1 MGKNKQNENALATIN
16 RDELVNA
23 TYTDSALLLNAI
35 KSRAGESHIRI
46 EKDSDGNDY
55 AVATYELKTADGK
68 RTEITTSNME
78 LATRIENVNNSI
90 ALGDIAYFNV
100 AKQLEN
106 FTESEAMELGFD
118 NVVQMCMH
126 TFGMAKSTVE
136 NYRKLS
142 RFFVN
147 EDYTLKG
154 AIPKD
159 TPISTLNQLISY
171 VTVNEDGTHDISNV
185 ERLFTSNIITPYM
198 KQAELKARLA
208 KLKTMET
215 DKEISELS
223 YDEIEQVKGEI
234 QADSLKR
241 KEEKENSKGKGKGK
255 TEQKNTVT
263 VSDNPQVII
272 GEILSMLSKMSGYA
286 TKQLSLASNSEIIGH
301 IDSLTILFTE
311 MVENLE

>member
-1 MGKNKQNENALATIN
+1 MGKNKNENAIATIN
-16 RDELVNA
+16 REELVSA

-55 AVATYELKTADGK
+55 ALATYELKTADGK
-68 RTEITTSNME
+68 RTEITTTNME

-90 ALGDIAYFNV
+90 ALGDVAYFNV
-100 AKQLEN
+100 AKQLES

-147 EDYTLKG
+147 DDCTLRG

-255 TEQKNTVT
+255 EEKKNSVT
-263 VSDNPQVII
+263 VSNNPQVII

-286 TKQLSLASNSEIIGH
+286 TKELSFSSDSEIIGH